1 MFENLFIQYKILK
14 SYVLDKKIHIGS
26 KGTCRYCGKV
36 VGNTKFSKVAH
47 SLPELIGN
55 KFLFSMDECDEC
67 NEYFDKNLENNLAN
81 FLGVS
86 RTICQVRGKKGIPK
100 YKSKSGERI
109 EVIGRD
115 LLIIENHDSSLI
127 DVNKDTETVSI
138 QAEYKTYVPVQVYKC
153 FVKMAIS
160 IFPEKELS
168 TYRQCI
174 KWVRFNQKPHNF
186 NDKLLKMHVFFIPGN
201 IEGPIM
207 IALNKRIGDKK
218 KYPNL
223 TCFIRFDNYIFY
235 FVIPSF
241 SKEDKY
247 LDVNS
252 LNFIVPSNIDL
263 TSEKPNK
270 VENIAHM
277 KYEGGWNKQIPL
289 DEIPKKILDRIHEL
303 GLKFKQE

>member
-1 MFENLFIQYKILK
+1 MLENLFTQYKILK
-14 SYVLDKKIHIGS
+14 SYVLDKKTYIGS
-26 KGTCRYCGKV
+26 KGKCRYCGKTAE
-36 VGNTKFSKVAH
+36 NTKFSKVAH

-115 LLIIENHDSSLI
+115 LLIIENQDSSLI
-127 DVNKDTETVSI
+127 NVNENTETMSI
-138 QAEYKTYVPVQVYKC
+138 LAEDRTYVPIQVYKC

-160 IFPEKELS
+160 IFPEKELL

-174 KWVRFNQKPHNF
+174 KWARFNQKPYNF
-186 NDKLLKMHVFFIPGN
+186 NNSLLKMHMFFIPGN
-201 IEGPIM
+201 IQRPIT
-207 IALNKRIGDKK
+207 ITLNKRIGDKK

-223 TCFIRFDNYIFY
+223 TCFINFDNYIFY

-241 SKEDKY
+241 GKEDKY

-252 LNFIVPSNIDL
+252 LNFIVPNNVDL
-263 TSEKPNK
+263 TSEKPVK

-277 KYEGGWNKQIPL
+277 KYKEGWNEQIPL
-289 DEIPKKILDRIHEL
+289 EEIPKEILDRIHDL